1 MTGPADDS
9 SCVADPTHA
18 RLYLAPGDR
27 IDTRPLPQDIQPA
40 IPQPVRLLSKAS
52 SLMDYLR
59 KQVCTALWLVFLGAG
74 TVASISCGSDPASL
88 SIEGTILV
96 AATTVGTDFDPD
108 GYTVSVNN
116 TQSGVLGNLD
126 TIYVNNLQTGS
137 YQVRLA
143 GIAANCSTGANPLT
157 VAVVP
162 ADTVNAEFAVT
173 CDVPEPPGGGG
184 PPP

>member
-1 MTGPADDS
+1 MMN
-9 SCVADPTHA
+9 H
-18 RLYLAPGDR
+18 
-27 IDTRPLPQDIQPA
+27 
-40 IPQPVRLLSKAS
+40 
-52 SLMDYLR
+52 LR
-59 KQVCTALWLVFLGAG
+59 KQGSTALRLVLLGAA

-88 SIEGTILV
+88 PTEGTILV

-116 TQSGVLGNLD
+116 TQTGVLGNLD
-126 TIYVNNLQTGS
+126 TLYVNDLQTGS

-157 VAVVP
+157 VAVVA

-173 CDVPEPPGGGG
+173 CDVPEPPDGGG
-184 PPP
+184 PPL